1 MGGHAPPP
9 PSPRSMRYA
18 LKAALENK
26 RTSII
31 ENLVEKYK
39 GKLEH
44 SKKLSKQ
51 YFASVRKDS
60 FAEDN
65 LINHNVFLLR
75 TTARF
80 MTLMRRLYTFGKNFS
95 VLTELLFIHLH

>member
-1 MGGHAPPP
+1 MGTEIIQDFF
-9 PSPRSMRYA
+9 M

-31 ENLVEKYK
+31 DNLQEKYK

-51 YFASVRKDS
+51 YFASVRRDS

-65 LINHNVFLLR
+65 LINDSYQKR
-75 TTARF
+75 
-80 MTLMRRLYTFGKNFS
+80 
-95 VLTELLFIHLH
+95 VLNADPLASE